1 MDHPGASLFLHA
13 DDFGMSRCITDGI
26 IDAFANGVLTSTSML
41 MNAPE
46 VNYGFEKWHWLEAER
61 IAGRLQTTLRQQCG
75 DSGVVP
81 FDLGVHL
88 NLSQGRPVT
97 SEYPAELLDRNG
109 CFPGIGT
116 VFRKLFFGGERWRTA
131 IRTELAAQIARLVD
145 MGIQPTHLNGHQYVS
160 LIPCVSSMIPELMQY
175 FQLRVVRVALE
186 RNPWNAWFGTSDRVL
201 GTAVGFV
208 KRHYARKFRRVIRD
222 AGCHVRRSSLGP
234 LTQGG
239 FSFRSFEGFL
249 NLPTQH

>member
-145 MGIQPTHLNGHQYVS
+145 GAFSQP
-160 LIPCVSSMIPELMQY
+160 I
-175 FQLRVVRVALE
+175 
-186 RNPWNAWFGTSDRVL
+186 
-201 GTAVGFV
+201 
-208 KRHYARKFRRVIRD
+208 
-222 AGCHVRRSSLGP
+222 
-234 LTQGG
+234 
-239 FSFRSFEGFL
+239 
-249 NLPTQH
+249 